1 MEIGLPVPEKK
12 IFEGVLPCTEF
23 ASGFSSKTPCPDG
36 WKSGGEK
43 RSPSCL
49 HAPAS
54 ASVCSLTNQSLV
66 FVVAMVVMCWV
77 VPFTELACLVL

>member
-1 MEIGLPVPEKK
+1 MQIL
-12 IFEGVLPCTEF
+12 TEL
-23 ASGFSSKTPCPDG
+23 ASGSSSKTPCPDG
-36 WKSGGEK
+36 LKSGGEK
-43 RSPSCL
+43 RSPNCV

-54 ASVCSLTNQSLV
+54 TSACLLTNQSLV